1 MKVKVQSLDGG
12 KAGKDIELSDDV
24 FGVEPRADI
33 LHRVVTWQLEK
44 RRGTARGARERSD
57 VARTGKKY
65 GKQKGGGTAR
75 HGDRRAPIFI
85 GGGKAHGPRVRDFN
99 PSLNKKVRALGL
111 RMALSAKAQGGTLIV
126 VENLD
131 LAEAKTKKLTE
142 RLAGLD
148 LGRSA
153 LVIDGDALNVGFA
166 MASSNLRQ
174 IDLIPAI
181 GANVYDILNHD
192 TLVLTRAAVETLEAR
207 FNG

>member
-12 KAGKDIELSDDV
+12 KAGKDIELNDEV
-24 FGVEPRADI
+24 FGVEPRPDI

-57 VARTGKKY
+57 VARTGKKF
-65 GKQKGGGTAR
+65 GRQKGGGTAR

-111 RMALSAKAQGGTLIV
+111 KMALSAKAKDGRLIV

-131 LAEAKTKKLTE
+131 ISEAKTRIVKE

-148 LGRSA
+148 LGRKA
-153 LVIDGDALNVGFA
+153 LVIDGDALSVGFA
-166 MASSNLRQ
+166 QASANLRE
-174 IDLIPAI
+174 IDLIPAV

-192 TLVLTRAAVETLEAR
+192 TLVLTRAAVEKLEAR